1 MEGDFGRF
9 VGNVLRVKS
18 KRGRPPVLSAQ
29 AFYPM
34 REEREL
40 QALLRGE
47 LLRSWTAS
55 VAEQLERFSDEDA
68 SEPFGDGFM
77 EKVWKIADAIIV
89 NAQQSLVKF
98 SEMTIGVPYYPPAVS
113 ESVKKDWGDTFQK
126 LCISADTQGKADIAT
141 AIYTAKSEGKNKYQ
155 VEHEVEQFLPAK
167 TRHRAELIAR
177 TETGKLNNAATM
189 ATYESAGIRYYRWLA
204 TTDER
209 TRPTHAAMNDLICAV
224 GDPDHYYEETPEG
237 LEKKGRTAGMY
248 HGDPGTDFQCRCT
261 SVPWDPRIH
270 GKYDVKEVP
279 EPPEKTPSKLE
290 QARAETE
297 AAEQRVQEAERKLRL
312 MTAAVKRHAERTPER
327 VAEIRKLWDDRERK
341 RRIAAISAERHEKR
355 TNEQAS
361 EIQKKWDARQ
371 AEIKESIKNV
381 AEIRKEYS
389 GIKGMPFPSTVKKA
403 ENGAKYTKAAALAE
417 KFRQKVDAEAAKMDL
432 LDNPLE
438 SMKKHGLK
446 ETQAVQEA
454 VRKKLESFANLDIDT
469 RIKKLEFEIGWVE
482 NSKKY
487 STWEVAKKAYEKALV
502 AAKFQKAVDD
512 ATAKI
517 QALETTAKSAKDKT
531 LTGYVNKLKKAGTP
545 TTQAELDALAKEI
558 DKAEKR
564 AAKVKPKEPSPSDV
578 YPEISFKPS
587 TAKQRSIPF
596 IDSSKWRAKDAE
608 IIDSCA
614 KAAWQSATL
623 EQKQAAY
630 YYTQGSKVNN
640 EPLYGAKYSGPKS
653 VKEAVTKHNPNLTRL
668 IDNTSLPKDT
678 WLRSGQEWGTF
689 SGVFGID
696 LEAEIKMLDNGK
708 RSKDD
713 IAKELT
719 KKLKGKTGTQKAFM
733 STSFASNTG
742 FKETLDFQIFAQK
755 GTKCLYAEPFSH
767 FGVRDTSPTKWDG
780 KEDTISLGKAKE
792 FEGILQRGT
801 EFRINKITF
810 DLSKRTD
817 SGWSI
822 ELEIVK
828 QAPQPYRPG
837 NPVIY

>member
-55 VAEQLERFSDEDA
+55 VAEQLERFSDEEA

-113 ESVKKDWGDTFQK
+113 ESVKNDWVDTFQK

-237 LEKKGRTAGMY
+237 LVKKGRTAGMY

-279 EPPEKTPSKLE
+279 EPPEKAPSKLE

-341 RRIAAISAERHEKR
+341 RRIAAI
-355 TNEQAS
+355 
-361 EIQKKWDARQ
+361 
-371 AEIKESIKNV
+371 
-381 AEIRKEYS
+381 
-389 GIKGMPFPSTVKKA
+389 
-403 ENGAKYTKAAALAE
+403 L
-417 KFRQKVDAEAAKMDL
+417 
-432 LDNPLE
+432 
-438 SMKKHGLK
+438 
-446 ETQAVQEA
+446 
-454 VRKKLESFANLDIDT
+454 
-469 RIKKLEFEIGWVE
+469 
-482 NSKKY
+482 
-487 STWEVAKKAYEKALV
+487 
-502 AAKFQKAVDD
+502 
-512 ATAKI
+512 
-517 QALETTAKSAKDKT
+517 
-531 LTGYVNKLKKAGTP
+531 
-545 TTQAELDALAKEI
+545 
-558 DKAEKR
+558 R
-564 AAKVKPKEPSPSDV
+564 AAKERHAKRTQTETDDAKVKYWAKHHTSKNMTDAQKIAQAKSWLEIEKNLGIKKGKPMSVAEADEQKANPNYNVDKSYRINCQTCAPAYMLRLWGFDV
-578 YPEISFKPS
+578 
-587 TAKQRSIPF
+587 TAKGNTAGSLSEWISNGHSFDIWKNPDGSIAVPSLYSDFLKDNGYKKMTAKRYDEFFKEKCKDVGVYVVTIAWKGRGAHATILQRL
-596 IDSSKWRAKDAE
+596 DSGK
-608 IIDSCA
+608 
-614 KAAWQSATL
+614 L
-623 EQKQAAY
+623 VY
-630 YYTQGSKVNN
+630 V
-640 EPLYGAKYSGPKS
+640 EPQKYSGSIFRNYSAELSNNATS
-653 VKEAVTKHNPNLTRL
+653 VDWKIAGRGVLK
-668 IDNTSLPKDT
+668 IDDKIFDT
-678 WLRSGQEWGTF
+678 QYLS
-689 SGVFGID
+689 
-696 LEAEIKMLDNGK
+696 
-708 RSKDD
+708 
-713 IAKELT
+713 
-719 KKLKGKTGTQKAFM
+719 
-733 STSFASNTG
+733 
-742 FKETLDFQIFAQK
+742 IFDK
-755 GTKCLYAEPFSH
+755 
-767 FGVRDTSPTKWDG
+767 
-780 KEDTISLGKAKE
+780 
-792 FEGILQRGT
+792 
-801 EFRINKITF
+801 
-810 DLSKRTD
+810 
-817 SGWSI
+817 
-822 ELEIVK
+822 
-828 QAPQPYRPG
+828 
-837 NPVIY
+837 

>member
-18 KRGRPPVLSAQ
+18 KMGRPPVISAQ

-113 ESVKKDWGDTFQK
+113 ESVKNDWVDTFQK

-209 TRPTHAAMNDLICAV
+209 TRPNHAAMNDLICAV

-261 SVPWDPRIH
+261 SVPWDPRID

-279 EPPEKTPSKLE
+279 EPPEKAPSKLE

-341 RRIAAISAERHEKR
+341 RRIAAI
-355 TNEQAS
+355 
-361 EIQKKWDARQ
+361 
-371 AEIKESIKNV
+371 
-381 AEIRKEYS
+381 
-389 GIKGMPFPSTVKKA
+389 
-403 ENGAKYTKAAALAE
+403 L
-417 KFRQKVDAEAAKMDL
+417 
-432 LDNPLE
+432 
-438 SMKKHGLK
+438 
-446 ETQAVQEA
+446 
-454 VRKKLESFANLDIDT
+454 
-469 RIKKLEFEIGWVE
+469 
-482 NSKKY
+482 
-487 STWEVAKKAYEKALV
+487 
-502 AAKFQKAVDD
+502 
-512 ATAKI
+512 
-517 QALETTAKSAKDKT
+517 
-531 LTGYVNKLKKAGTP
+531 
-545 TTQAELDALAKEI
+545 
-558 DKAEKR
+558 R
-564 AAKVKPKEPSPSDV
+564 AAKERHAKRTQTETDDAKVKYWAKHHTSKNMTDAQKIAQAKSWLEIEKNLGIKKGKPMSVAEADEQKANPNYNVDKSYRINCQTCAPAYMLRLWGFDV
-578 YPEISFKPS
+578 
-587 TAKQRSIPF
+587 TAKGNTAGSLSEWISNGHSFDIWKNPDGSIAVPSLYSDFLKDNGYKKMTAKRYDEFFKEKCKDVGVYVVTIAWKGRGAHATILQRL
-596 IDSSKWRAKDAE
+596 DSGK
-608 IIDSCA
+608 
-614 KAAWQSATL
+614 L
-623 EQKQAAY
+623 VY
-630 YYTQGSKVNN
+630 V
-640 EPLYGAKYSGPKS
+640 EPQKYSGSIFRNYSAELSNNATS
-653 VKEAVTKHNPNLTRL
+653 VDWKIAGRGVLK
-668 IDNTSLPKDT
+668 IDDKIFDT
-678 WLRSGQEWGTF
+678 QYLS
-689 SGVFGID
+689 
-696 LEAEIKMLDNGK
+696 
-708 RSKDD
+708 
-713 IAKELT
+713 
-719 KKLKGKTGTQKAFM
+719 
-733 STSFASNTG
+733 
-742 FKETLDFQIFAQK
+742 IFDK
-755 GTKCLYAEPFSH
+755 
-767 FGVRDTSPTKWDG
+767 
-780 KEDTISLGKAKE
+780 
-792 FEGILQRGT
+792 
-801 EFRINKITF
+801 
-810 DLSKRTD
+810 
-817 SGWSI
+817 
-822 ELEIVK
+822 
-828 QAPQPYRPG
+828 
-837 NPVIY
+837 

>member
-224 GDPDHYYEETPEG
+224 GDPDHYYEETPDG

-327 VAEIRKLWDDRERK
+327 AAEIRKLWDDRERK
-341 RRIAAISAERHEKR
+341 RRIAAI
-355 TNEQAS
+355 
-361 EIQKKWDARQ
+361 
-371 AEIKESIKNV
+371 
-381 AEIRKEYS
+381 
-389 GIKGMPFPSTVKKA
+389 
-403 ENGAKYTKAAALAE
+403 L
-417 KFRQKVDAEAAKMDL
+417 
-432 LDNPLE
+432 
-438 SMKKHGLK
+438 
-446 ETQAVQEA
+446 
-454 VRKKLESFANLDIDT
+454 
-469 RIKKLEFEIGWVE
+469 
-482 NSKKY
+482 
-487 STWEVAKKAYEKALV
+487 
-502 AAKFQKAVDD
+502 
-512 ATAKI
+512 
-517 QALETTAKSAKDKT
+517 
-531 LTGYVNKLKKAGTP
+531 
-545 TTQAELDALAKEI
+545 
-558 DKAEKR
+558 R
-564 AAKVKPKEPSPSDV
+564 AAKERHAKRTQTETDDAKVKYWAKHHTSKNMTDAQKIAQAKSWLEIEKNLGIKKGKPMSVAEADEQKANPNYNVDKSYRINCQTCAPAYMLRLWGFDV
-578 YPEISFKPS
+578 
-587 TAKQRSIPF
+587 TAKGNTAGSLSEWISNGHSFDIWKNPDGSIAVPSLYSDFLKDNGYKKMTAKRYDEFFKEKCKDVGVYVVTIAWKGRGAHATILQRL
-596 IDSSKWRAKDAE
+596 DSGK
-608 IIDSCA
+608 
-614 KAAWQSATL
+614 L
-623 EQKQAAY
+623 VY
-630 YYTQGSKVNN
+630 V
-640 EPLYGAKYSGPKS
+640 EPQKYSGS
-653 VKEAVTKHNPNLTRL
+653 
-668 IDNTSLPKDT
+668 
-678 WLRSGQEWGTF
+678 
-689 SGVFGID
+689 
-696 LEAEIKMLDNGK
+696 
-708 RSKDD
+708 
-713 IAKELT
+713 
-719 KKLKGKTGTQKAFM
+719 
-733 STSFASNTG
+733 
-742 FKETLDFQIFAQK
+742 IFRNY
-755 GTKCLYAEPFSH
+755 YAELSNNATSVDWKIAGR
-767 FGVRDTSPTKWDG
+767 GVLKIDDKIFDTQYLS
-780 KEDTISLGKAKE
+780 I
-792 FEGILQRGT
+792 
-801 EFRINKITF
+801 F
-810 DLSKRTD
+810 DK
-817 SGWSI
+817 
-822 ELEIVK
+822 
-828 QAPQPYRPG
+828 
-837 NPVIY
+837 

>member
-113 ESVKKDWGDTFQK
+113 ESVKKDWVDTFQK

-261 SVPWDPRIH
+261 SVPWDPRID

-279 EPPEKTPSKLE
+279 EPPEKAPSKLE

-327 VAEIRKLWDDRERK
+327 AAEIRKLWDDRERK
-341 RRIAAISAERHEKR
+341 RRIAAI
-355 TNEQAS
+355 
-361 EIQKKWDARQ
+361 
-371 AEIKESIKNV
+371 
-381 AEIRKEYS
+381 
-389 GIKGMPFPSTVKKA
+389 
-403 ENGAKYTKAAALAE
+403 L
-417 KFRQKVDAEAAKMDL
+417 
-432 LDNPLE
+432 
-438 SMKKHGLK
+438 
-446 ETQAVQEA
+446 
-454 VRKKLESFANLDIDT
+454 
-469 RIKKLEFEIGWVE
+469 
-482 NSKKY
+482 
-487 STWEVAKKAYEKALV
+487 
-502 AAKFQKAVDD
+502 
-512 ATAKI
+512 
-517 QALETTAKSAKDKT
+517 
-531 LTGYVNKLKKAGTP
+531 
-545 TTQAELDALAKEI
+545 
-558 DKAEKR
+558 R
-564 AAKVKPKEPSPSDV
+564 AAKERHAKRTQTETDDAKVKYWAKHHTSKNMTDAQKIAQAKSWLEIEKNLGIKKGKPMSVAEADEQKANPNYNVDKSYRINCQTCAPAYMLRLWVFDV
-578 YPEISFKPS
+578 
-587 TAKQRSIPF
+587 TAKGNTAGSLSEWISNGHSFDIWKNPDGSIAVPSLYSDFLKDNGYKKMTAKRYDEFFKEKCKDVGVYVVTIAWKGRGAHATILQRL
-596 IDSSKWRAKDAE
+596 DSGK
-608 IIDSCA
+608 
-614 KAAWQSATL
+614 L
-623 EQKQAAY
+623 VY
-630 YYTQGSKVNN
+630 V
-640 EPLYGAKYSGPKS
+640 EPQKYSGSIFRNYSAELSNNATS
-653 VKEAVTKHNPNLTRL
+653 VDWKIAGRGVLK
-668 IDNTSLPKDT
+668 IDDKIFDT
-678 WLRSGQEWGTF
+678 QYLS
-689 SGVFGID
+689 
-696 LEAEIKMLDNGK
+696 
-708 RSKDD
+708 
-713 IAKELT
+713 
-719 KKLKGKTGTQKAFM
+719 
-733 STSFASNTG
+733 
-742 FKETLDFQIFAQK
+742 IFDK
-755 GTKCLYAEPFSH
+755 
-767 FGVRDTSPTKWDG
+767 
-780 KEDTISLGKAKE
+780 
-792 FEGILQRGT
+792 
-801 EFRINKITF
+801 
-810 DLSKRTD
+810 
-817 SGWSI
+817 
-822 ELEIVK
+822 
-828 QAPQPYRPG
+828 
-837 NPVIY
+837 

>member
-1 MEGDFGRF
+1 
-9 VGNVLRVKS
+9 
-18 KRGRPPVLSAQ
+18 
-29 AFYPM
+29 M

-113 ESVKKDWGDTFQK
+113 ESVKKDWVDTFQK

-237 LEKKGRTAGMY
+237 LVKKGRTAGMY

-279 EPPEKTPSKLE
+279 EPPEKAPSKLE

-327 VAEIRKLWDDRERK
+327 AAEIRKLWDDRERK

-355 TNEQAS
+355 TNEQAA

-389 GIKGMPFPSTVKKA
+389 GIKGIPFPATVRKA

-417 KFRQKVDAEAAKMDL
+417 KFRQNVDAEAAKMDL

-454 VRKKLESFANLDIDT
+454 VRKKLESFGGLDIDKK
-469 RIKKLEFEIGWVE
+469 INKLEFEIGWVE

-564 AAKVKPKEPSPSDV
+564 AAKVAVKSNSGISD
-578 YPEISFKPS
+578 
-587 TAKQRSIPF
+587 
-596 IDSSKWRAKDAE
+596 KDAME
-608 IIDSCA
+608 LIRKFRKVHDNIADEHFRPITEELWNNTLTDKEKKILTKYTQTYSYLNEPLRHIPY
-614 KAAWQSATL
+614 KGERTKL
-623 EQKQAAY
+623 EQK
-630 YYTQGSKVNN
+630 N
-640 EPLYGAKYSGPKS
+640 
-653 VKEAVTKHNPNLTRL
+653 
-668 IDNTSLPKDT
+668 
-678 WLRSGQEWGTF
+678 
-689 SGVFGID
+689 D
-696 LEAEIKMLDNGK
+696 LETLTKAIDKCTIDRDTVVRRGTHDYGIKMLGIN
-708 RSKDD
+708 S
-713 IAKELT
+713 LS
-719 KKLKGKTGTQKAFM
+719 KLKKGDEFIDGGFL
-733 STSFASNTG
+733 STAVRTDKG
-742 FKETLDFQIFAQK
+742 FDMEFNLEIVVPK
-755 GTKCLYAEPFSH
+755 GSKGIYAEPFSH
-767 FGVRDTSPTKWDG
+767 YTDSNIFDWETGRLWNG
-780 KEDTISLGKAKE
+780 KSKE
-792 FEGILQRGT
+792 VMKSERELILQRG
-801 EFRINKITF
+801 
-810 DLSKRTD
+810 SKLRV
-817 SGWSI
+817 
-822 ELEIVK
+822 LEIK
-828 QAPQPYRPG
+828 GKTIRLLLTGQKFDQP
-837 NPVIY
+837 

>member
-77 EKVWKIADAIIV
+77 DKVWKIADAIIV

-237 LEKKGRTAGMY
+237 LVKKGRTAGMY

-290 QARAETE
+290 QAMAETE

-327 VAEIRKLWDDRERK
+327 AAEIRKLWDDRERK
-341 RRIAAISAERHEKR
+341 RRIAAI
-355 TNEQAS
+355 
-361 EIQKKWDARQ
+361 
-371 AEIKESIKNV
+371 
-381 AEIRKEYS
+381 
-389 GIKGMPFPSTVKKA
+389 
-403 ENGAKYTKAAALAE
+403 L
-417 KFRQKVDAEAAKMDL
+417 
-432 LDNPLE
+432 
-438 SMKKHGLK
+438 
-446 ETQAVQEA
+446 
-454 VRKKLESFANLDIDT
+454 
-469 RIKKLEFEIGWVE
+469 
-482 NSKKY
+482 
-487 STWEVAKKAYEKALV
+487 
-502 AAKFQKAVDD
+502 
-512 ATAKI
+512 
-517 QALETTAKSAKDKT
+517 
-531 LTGYVNKLKKAGTP
+531 
-545 TTQAELDALAKEI
+545 
-558 DKAEKR
+558 R
-564 AAKVKPKEPSPSDV
+564 AAKERHAKRTQTETDDAKVKYWAKHHTSKNMTDAQKIAQAKSWLEIEKKLGIKKGKPMSVAEADEQKANPNYNVNKSYRINCQTCAPAYILRLWGFDV
-578 YPEISFKPS
+578 
-587 TAKQRSIPF
+587 TAKGNTAGSLSEWISNGHSFDIWKNPDGSIAVPSLYSDFLKDNGYKKMTAKRYDEFFKEKCKDVGVYVVTIAWKGRGAHATILQRL
-596 IDSSKWRAKDAE
+596 DSGK
-608 IIDSCA
+608 
-614 KAAWQSATL
+614 L
-623 EQKQAAY
+623 VY
-630 YYTQGSKVNN
+630 V
-640 EPLYGAKYSGPKS
+640 EPQKYSGS
-653 VKEAVTKHNPNLTRL
+653 
-668 IDNTSLPKDT
+668 
-678 WLRSGQEWGTF
+678 
-689 SGVFGID
+689 
-696 LEAEIKMLDNGK
+696 
-708 RSKDD
+708 
-713 IAKELT
+713 
-719 KKLKGKTGTQKAFM
+719 
-733 STSFASNTG
+733 
-742 FKETLDFQIFAQK
+742 IFRNY
-755 GTKCLYAEPFSH
+755 YAELSNNATSVDWKIAGR
-767 FGVRDTSPTKWDG
+767 GVLKIDDKIFDTQYLS
-780 KEDTISLGKAKE
+780 I
-792 FEGILQRGT
+792 
-801 EFRINKITF
+801 F
-810 DLSKRTD
+810 DK
-817 SGWSI
+817 
-822 ELEIVK
+822 
-828 QAPQPYRPG
+828 
-837 NPVIY
+837 

>member
-327 VAEIRKLWDDRERK
+327 AAEIRKLWDDRERK
-341 RRIAAISAERHEKR
+341 RRIAAI
-355 TNEQAS
+355 
-361 EIQKKWDARQ
+361 
-371 AEIKESIKNV
+371 
-381 AEIRKEYS
+381 
-389 GIKGMPFPSTVKKA
+389 
-403 ENGAKYTKAAALAE
+403 L
-417 KFRQKVDAEAAKMDL
+417 
-432 LDNPLE
+432 
-438 SMKKHGLK
+438 
-446 ETQAVQEA
+446 
-454 VRKKLESFANLDIDT
+454 
-469 RIKKLEFEIGWVE
+469 
-482 NSKKY
+482 
-487 STWEVAKKAYEKALV
+487 
-502 AAKFQKAVDD
+502 
-512 ATAKI
+512 
-517 QALETTAKSAKDKT
+517 
-531 LTGYVNKLKKAGTP
+531 
-545 TTQAELDALAKEI
+545 
-558 DKAEKR
+558 R
-564 AAKVKPKEPSPSDV
+564 AAKERHAKRTQTETDDAKVKYWAKHHTSKNMTDAQKIAQAKSWLEIEKNLGIKKGKPMSVAEADEQKANPNYNVNKSYRINCQTCAPAYMLRLWGFDV
-578 YPEISFKPS
+578 
-587 TAKQRSIPF
+587 TAKGNTAGSLSEWISNGHSFDIWKNPDGSIAVPSLYSDFLKDNGYKKMTAKRYDEFFKEKCKDVGVYVVTIAWKGRGAHATILQRL
-596 IDSSKWRAKDAE
+596 DSGK
-608 IIDSCA
+608 
-614 KAAWQSATL
+614 L
-623 EQKQAAY
+623 VY
-630 YYTQGSKVNN
+630 V
-640 EPLYGAKYSGPKS
+640 EPQKYSGS
-653 VKEAVTKHNPNLTRL
+653 
-668 IDNTSLPKDT
+668 
-678 WLRSGQEWGTF
+678 
-689 SGVFGID
+689 
-696 LEAEIKMLDNGK
+696 
-708 RSKDD
+708 
-713 IAKELT
+713 
-719 KKLKGKTGTQKAFM
+719 
-733 STSFASNTG
+733 
-742 FKETLDFQIFAQK
+742 IFRNY
-755 GTKCLYAEPFSH
+755 YAELSNNATSVDWKIAGR
-767 FGVRDTSPTKWDG
+767 GVLKIDDKIFDTQYLS
-780 KEDTISLGKAKE
+780 I
-792 FEGILQRGT
+792 
-801 EFRINKITF
+801 F
-810 DLSKRTD
+810 DK
-817 SGWSI
+817 
-822 ELEIVK
+822 
-828 QAPQPYRPG
+828 
-837 NPVIY
+837 

>member
-237 LEKKGRTAGMY
+237 LVKKGRTAGMY

-290 QARAETE
+290 QAMAETE

-327 VAEIRKLWDDRERK
+327 AAEIRKLWDDRERK
-341 RRIAAISAERHEKR
+341 RRIAAI
-355 TNEQAS
+355 
-361 EIQKKWDARQ
+361 
-371 AEIKESIKNV
+371 
-381 AEIRKEYS
+381 
-389 GIKGMPFPSTVKKA
+389 
-403 ENGAKYTKAAALAE
+403 L
-417 KFRQKVDAEAAKMDL
+417 
-432 LDNPLE
+432 
-438 SMKKHGLK
+438 
-446 ETQAVQEA
+446 
-454 VRKKLESFANLDIDT
+454 
-469 RIKKLEFEIGWVE
+469 
-482 NSKKY
+482 
-487 STWEVAKKAYEKALV
+487 
-502 AAKFQKAVDD
+502 
-512 ATAKI
+512 
-517 QALETTAKSAKDKT
+517 
-531 LTGYVNKLKKAGTP
+531 
-545 TTQAELDALAKEI
+545 
-558 DKAEKR
+558 R
-564 AAKVKPKEPSPSDV
+564 AAKERHAKRTQTETDDAKVKYWAKHHTSKNMTDAQKIAQAKSWLEIEKKLGIKKGKPMSVAEADEQKANPNYNVNKSYRINCQTCAPAYILRLWGFDV
-578 YPEISFKPS
+578 
-587 TAKQRSIPF
+587 TAKGNTAGSLSEWISNGHSFDIWKNPDGSIAVPSLYSDFLKDNGYKKMTAKRYDEFFKEKCKDVGVYVVTIAWKGRGAHATILQRL
-596 IDSSKWRAKDAE
+596 DSGK
-608 IIDSCA
+608 
-614 KAAWQSATL
+614 L
-623 EQKQAAY
+623 VY
-630 YYTQGSKVNN
+630 V
-640 EPLYGAKYSGPKS
+640 EPQKYSGS
-653 VKEAVTKHNPNLTRL
+653 
-668 IDNTSLPKDT
+668 
-678 WLRSGQEWGTF
+678 
-689 SGVFGID
+689 
-696 LEAEIKMLDNGK
+696 
-708 RSKDD
+708 
-713 IAKELT
+713 
-719 KKLKGKTGTQKAFM
+719 
-733 STSFASNTG
+733 
-742 FKETLDFQIFAQK
+742 IFRNY
-755 GTKCLYAEPFSH
+755 YAELSNNATSVDWKIAGR
-767 FGVRDTSPTKWDG
+767 GVLKIDDKIFDTQYLS
-780 KEDTISLGKAKE
+780 I
-792 FEGILQRGT
+792 
-801 EFRINKITF
+801 F
-810 DLSKRTD
+810 DK
-817 SGWSI
+817 
-822 ELEIVK
+822 
-828 QAPQPYRPG
+828 
-837 NPVIY
+837 

>member
-40 QALLRGE
+40 QALLSGE

-113 ESVKKDWGDTFQK
+113 ESVKKDWVDTFQK

-290 QARAETE
+290 QARAET
-297 AAEQRVQEAERKLRL
+297 AKAEERAEEAERKLRL

-327 VAEIRKLWDDRERK
+327 AAEIRKLWDDRERK
-341 RRIAAISAERHEKR
+341 RRIAAILKAANERHAKR
-355 TNEQAS
+355 TQ
-361 EIQKKWDARQ
+361 
-371 AEIKESIKNV
+371 
-381 AEIRKEYS
+381 
-389 GIKGMPFPSTVKKA
+389 T
-403 ENGAKYTKAAALAE
+403 
-417 KFRQKVDAEAAKMDL
+417 
-432 LDNPLE
+432 
-438 SMKKHGLK
+438 
-446 ETQAVQEA
+446 ETDE
-454 VRKKLESFANLDIDT
+454 
-469 RIKKLEFEIGWVE
+469 
-482 NSKKY
+482 
-487 STWEVAKKAYEKALV
+487 
-502 AAKFQKAVDD
+502 
-512 ATAKI
+512 
-517 QALETTAKSAKDKT
+517 
-531 LTGYVNKLKKAGTP
+531 
-545 TTQAELDALAKEI
+545 
-558 DKAEKR
+558 
-564 AAKVKPKEPSPSDV
+564 AKVKYWAKHHTSKNMTDAQKIAQAKSWLEIEKKLGIKKGRPMSVAEADEQKANPNYNVNKSYRINCQTCAPAYMLRLCGFDV
-578 YPEISFKPS
+578 
-587 TAKQRSIPF
+587 TAKGNTAGSLSEWISNGHSFDIWKNPDGSIAVPSLYSDFLKDNGYKKMTAKRYDEFFKEKCKDVGVYVVTIAWKGRGAHATILQRL
-596 IDSSKWRAKDAE
+596 DSGK
-608 IIDSCA
+608 
-614 KAAWQSATL
+614 L
-623 EQKQAAY
+623 VY
-630 YYTQGSKVNN
+630 V
-640 EPLYGAKYSGPKS
+640 EPQKYSGSIFRNYSAELSNNATS
-653 VKEAVTKHNPNLTRL
+653 VDWKIAGRGVLK
-668 IDNTSLPKDT
+668 IDDKIFDT
-678 WLRSGQEWGTF
+678 QYLS
-689 SGVFGID
+689 
-696 LEAEIKMLDNGK
+696 
-708 RSKDD
+708 
-713 IAKELT
+713 
-719 KKLKGKTGTQKAFM
+719 
-733 STSFASNTG
+733 
-742 FKETLDFQIFAQK
+742 IFDK
-755 GTKCLYAEPFSH
+755 
-767 FGVRDTSPTKWDG
+767 
-780 KEDTISLGKAKE
+780 
-792 FEGILQRGT
+792 
-801 EFRINKITF
+801 
-810 DLSKRTD
+810 
-817 SGWSI
+817 
-822 ELEIVK
+822 
-828 QAPQPYRPG
+828 
-837 NPVIY
+837 

>member
-55 VAEQLERFSDEDA
+55 VAEQLERFSDEEA

-113 ESVKKDWGDTFQK
+113 ESVKKDWVDTFQK
-126 LCISADTQGKADIAT
+126 LCISADTQGKAEIAT

-237 LEKKGRTAGMY
+237 LVKKGRTAGMY

-279 EPPEKTPSKLE
+279 EPPEKAPSKLE

-327 VAEIRKLWDDRERK
+327 AAEIRKLWDDRERK
-341 RRIAAISAERHEKR
+341 RRIAAI
-355 TNEQAS
+355 
-361 EIQKKWDARQ
+361 
-371 AEIKESIKNV
+371 
-381 AEIRKEYS
+381 
-389 GIKGMPFPSTVKKA
+389 
-403 ENGAKYTKAAALAE
+403 L
-417 KFRQKVDAEAAKMDL
+417 
-432 LDNPLE
+432 
-438 SMKKHGLK
+438 
-446 ETQAVQEA
+446 
-454 VRKKLESFANLDIDT
+454 
-469 RIKKLEFEIGWVE
+469 
-482 NSKKY
+482 
-487 STWEVAKKAYEKALV
+487 
-502 AAKFQKAVDD
+502 
-512 ATAKI
+512 
-517 QALETTAKSAKDKT
+517 
-531 LTGYVNKLKKAGTP
+531 
-545 TTQAELDALAKEI
+545 
-558 DKAEKR
+558 R
-564 AAKVKPKEPSPSDV
+564 AAKERHAKRTQTETDDAKVKYWAKHHTSKNMTDAQKIAQAKSWLEIEKNLGIKKGRPMSVAEADEQKANPNYNVDKSYRINCQTCAPAYMLRLWGFDV
-578 YPEISFKPS
+578 
-587 TAKQRSIPF
+587 TAKGNTAGSLSEWISNGHSFDIWKNPDGSIAVPSLYSDFLKDNEYKKMTAKRYDEFFKEKCKDVGVYVVTIAWKGRGAHATILQRL
-596 IDSSKWRAKDAE
+596 DSGK
-608 IIDSCA
+608 
-614 KAAWQSATL
+614 L
-623 EQKQAAY
+623 VY
-630 YYTQGSKVNN
+630 V
-640 EPLYGAKYSGPKS
+640 EPQKYSGSIFRNYSAELSNNATS
-653 VKEAVTKHNPNLTRL
+653 VDWKIAGRGVLK
-668 IDNTSLPKDT
+668 IDDKIFDT
-678 WLRSGQEWGTF
+678 QYLS
-689 SGVFGID
+689 
-696 LEAEIKMLDNGK
+696 
-708 RSKDD
+708 
-713 IAKELT
+713 
-719 KKLKGKTGTQKAFM
+719 
-733 STSFASNTG
+733 
-742 FKETLDFQIFAQK
+742 IFDK
-755 GTKCLYAEPFSH
+755 
-767 FGVRDTSPTKWDG
+767 
-780 KEDTISLGKAKE
+780 
-792 FEGILQRGT
+792 
-801 EFRINKITF
+801 
-810 DLSKRTD
+810 
-817 SGWSI
+817 
-822 ELEIVK
+822 
-828 QAPQPYRPG
+828 
-837 NPVIY
+837 

>member
-113 ESVKKDWGDTFQK
+113 ESVKKDWVDTFQK
-126 LCISADTQGKADIAT
+126 LCISADTQGTADIAT

-237 LEKKGRTAGMY
+237 LVKKGRTAGMY

-261 SVPWDPRIH
+261 SVPWDPRID

-279 EPPEKTPSKLE
+279 EPPEKAPSKLE

-341 RRIAAISAERHEKR
+341 RRIAAI
-355 TNEQAS
+355 
-361 EIQKKWDARQ
+361 
-371 AEIKESIKNV
+371 
-381 AEIRKEYS
+381 
-389 GIKGMPFPSTVKKA
+389 
-403 ENGAKYTKAAALAE
+403 L
-417 KFRQKVDAEAAKMDL
+417 
-432 LDNPLE
+432 
-438 SMKKHGLK
+438 
-446 ETQAVQEA
+446 
-454 VRKKLESFANLDIDT
+454 
-469 RIKKLEFEIGWVE
+469 
-482 NSKKY
+482 
-487 STWEVAKKAYEKALV
+487 
-502 AAKFQKAVDD
+502 
-512 ATAKI
+512 
-517 QALETTAKSAKDKT
+517 
-531 LTGYVNKLKKAGTP
+531 
-545 TTQAELDALAKEI
+545 
-558 DKAEKR
+558 R
-564 AAKVKPKEPSPSDV
+564 AAKERHAKRTQTETDDAKVKYWAKHHTSKNMTDAQKIAQAKSWLEIEKNLGIKKGKPMSVAEADEQKANPNYNVDKSYRINCQTCAPAYMLRLWGFDV
-578 YPEISFKPS
+578 
-587 TAKQRSIPF
+587 TAKGNTAGSLSEWISNGHSFDIWKNPDGSIAVPSLYSDFLKDNGYKKMTAKRYDEFFKEKCKDVGVYVVTIAWKGRGAHATILQRL
-596 IDSSKWRAKDAE
+596 DSGK
-608 IIDSCA
+608 
-614 KAAWQSATL
+614 L
-623 EQKQAAY
+623 VY
-630 YYTQGSKVNN
+630 V
-640 EPLYGAKYSGPKS
+640 EPQKYSGSIFRNYSAELSNNATS
-653 VKEAVTKHNPNLTRL
+653 VDWKIAGRGVLK
-668 IDNTSLPKDT
+668 IDDKIFDT
-678 WLRSGQEWGTF
+678 QYLS
-689 SGVFGID
+689 
-696 LEAEIKMLDNGK
+696 
-708 RSKDD
+708 
-713 IAKELT
+713 
-719 KKLKGKTGTQKAFM
+719 
-733 STSFASNTG
+733 
-742 FKETLDFQIFAQK
+742 IFDK
-755 GTKCLYAEPFSH
+755 
-767 FGVRDTSPTKWDG
+767 
-780 KEDTISLGKAKE
+780 
-792 FEGILQRGT
+792 
-801 EFRINKITF
+801 
-810 DLSKRTD
+810 
-817 SGWSI
+817 
-822 ELEIVK
+822 
-828 QAPQPYRPG
+828 
-837 NPVIY
+837 

>member
-237 LEKKGRTAGMY
+237 LVKKGRTAGMY

-327 VAEIRKLWDDRERK
+327 AAEIRKLWDDRERK
-341 RRIAAISAERHEKR
+341 RRIAAI
-355 TNEQAS
+355 
-361 EIQKKWDARQ
+361 
-371 AEIKESIKNV
+371 
-381 AEIRKEYS
+381 
-389 GIKGMPFPSTVKKA
+389 
-403 ENGAKYTKAAALAE
+403 L
-417 KFRQKVDAEAAKMDL
+417 
-432 LDNPLE
+432 
-438 SMKKHGLK
+438 
-446 ETQAVQEA
+446 
-454 VRKKLESFANLDIDT
+454 
-469 RIKKLEFEIGWVE
+469 
-482 NSKKY
+482 
-487 STWEVAKKAYEKALV
+487 
-502 AAKFQKAVDD
+502 
-512 ATAKI
+512 
-517 QALETTAKSAKDKT
+517 
-531 LTGYVNKLKKAGTP
+531 
-545 TTQAELDALAKEI
+545 
-558 DKAEKR
+558 R
-564 AAKVKPKEPSPSDV
+564 AAKERHAKRTQTETDDAKVKYWAKHHTSKNMTDAQKIAQAKSWLEIEKKLGIKKGKPMSVAEADEQKANPNYNVDKSYRINCQTCAPAYMLRLWGFDV
-578 YPEISFKPS
+578 
-587 TAKQRSIPF
+587 TAKGNTAGSLSEWISNGHSFDIWKNPDGSIAVPSLYSDFLKDNGYKKMTAKRYDEFFKEKCKDVGVYVVTIAWKGRGAHATILQRL
-596 IDSSKWRAKDAE
+596 DSGK
-608 IIDSCA
+608 
-614 KAAWQSATL
+614 L
-623 EQKQAAY
+623 VY
-630 YYTQGSKVNN
+630 V
-640 EPLYGAKYSGPKS
+640 EPQKYSGSIFRNYSAELSNNATS
-653 VKEAVTKHNPNLTRL
+653 VDWKIAGRGVLK
-668 IDNTSLPKDT
+668 IDDKIFDT
-678 WLRSGQEWGTF
+678 QYLS
-689 SGVFGID
+689 
-696 LEAEIKMLDNGK
+696 
-708 RSKDD
+708 
-713 IAKELT
+713 
-719 KKLKGKTGTQKAFM
+719 
-733 STSFASNTG
+733 
-742 FKETLDFQIFAQK
+742 IFDK
-755 GTKCLYAEPFSH
+755 
-767 FGVRDTSPTKWDG
+767 
-780 KEDTISLGKAKE
+780 
-792 FEGILQRGT
+792 
-801 EFRINKITF
+801 
-810 DLSKRTD
+810 
-817 SGWSI
+817 
-822 ELEIVK
+822 
-828 QAPQPYRPG
+828 
-837 NPVIY
+837 

>member
-18 KRGRPPVLSAQ
+18 KMGRPPVISAQ

-113 ESVKKDWGDTFQK
+113 ESVKKDWVDTFQK

-261 SVPWDPRIH
+261 SVPWDPRID

-279 EPPEKTPSKLE
+279 EPPEKAPSKLE

-327 VAEIRKLWDDRERK
+327 AAEIRKLWDDRERK
-341 RRIAAISAERHEKR
+341 RRIAAI
-355 TNEQAS
+355 
-361 EIQKKWDARQ
+361 
-371 AEIKESIKNV
+371 
-381 AEIRKEYS
+381 
-389 GIKGMPFPSTVKKA
+389 
-403 ENGAKYTKAAALAE
+403 L
-417 KFRQKVDAEAAKMDL
+417 
-432 LDNPLE
+432 
-438 SMKKHGLK
+438 
-446 ETQAVQEA
+446 
-454 VRKKLESFANLDIDT
+454 
-469 RIKKLEFEIGWVE
+469 
-482 NSKKY
+482 
-487 STWEVAKKAYEKALV
+487 
-502 AAKFQKAVDD
+502 
-512 ATAKI
+512 
-517 QALETTAKSAKDKT
+517 
-531 LTGYVNKLKKAGTP
+531 
-545 TTQAELDALAKEI
+545 
-558 DKAEKR
+558 R
-564 AAKVKPKEPSPSDV
+564 AAKERHAKRTQTETDDAKVKYWAKHHTSKNMTDAQKIAQAKSWLEIEKNLGIKKGKPMSVAEADEQKANPNYNVDKSYRINCQTCAPAYMLRLWGFDV
-578 YPEISFKPS
+578 
-587 TAKQRSIPF
+587 TAKGNTAGSLSEWISNGHSFDIWKNPDGSIAVPSLYSDFLKDNGYKKMTAKRYDEFFKEKCKDVGVYVVTIAWKGRGAHATILQRL
-596 IDSSKWRAKDAE
+596 DSGK
-608 IIDSCA
+608 
-614 KAAWQSATL
+614 L
-623 EQKQAAY
+623 VY
-630 YYTQGSKVNN
+630 V
-640 EPLYGAKYSGPKS
+640 EPQKYSGSIFRNYSAELSNNATS
-653 VKEAVTKHNPNLTRL
+653 VDWKIAGRGVLK
-668 IDNTSLPKDT
+668 IDDKIFDT
-678 WLRSGQEWGTF
+678 QY
-689 SGVFGID
+689 
-696 LEAEIKMLDNGK
+696 
-708 RSKDD
+708 
-713 IAKELT
+713 
-719 KKLKGKTGTQKAFM
+719 M
-733 STSFASNTG
+733 S
-742 FKETLDFQIFAQK
+742 IFDK
-755 GTKCLYAEPFSH
+755 
-767 FGVRDTSPTKWDG
+767 
-780 KEDTISLGKAKE
+780 
-792 FEGILQRGT
+792 
-801 EFRINKITF
+801 
-810 DLSKRTD
+810 
-817 SGWSI
+817 
-822 ELEIVK
+822 
-828 QAPQPYRPG
+828 
-837 NPVIY
+837 

>member
-327 VAEIRKLWDDRERK
+327 AAEIRKLWDDRERK
-341 RRIAAISAERHEKR
+341 RRIAAI
-355 TNEQAS
+355 
-361 EIQKKWDARQ
+361 
-371 AEIKESIKNV
+371 
-381 AEIRKEYS
+381 
-389 GIKGMPFPSTVKKA
+389 
-403 ENGAKYTKAAALAE
+403 L
-417 KFRQKVDAEAAKMDL
+417 
-432 LDNPLE
+432 
-438 SMKKHGLK
+438 
-446 ETQAVQEA
+446 
-454 VRKKLESFANLDIDT
+454 
-469 RIKKLEFEIGWVE
+469 
-482 NSKKY
+482 
-487 STWEVAKKAYEKALV
+487 
-502 AAKFQKAVDD
+502 
-512 ATAKI
+512 
-517 QALETTAKSAKDKT
+517 
-531 LTGYVNKLKKAGTP
+531 
-545 TTQAELDALAKEI
+545 
-558 DKAEKR
+558 R
-564 AAKVKPKEPSPSDV
+564 AAKERHAKRTQTETDDAKVKYWAKHHTSKNMTDAQKIAQAKSWLEIEKNLGIKKGKPMSVAEADEQKANPNYNVNKSYRINCQTCAPAYMLRLWGFDV
-578 YPEISFKPS
+578 
-587 TAKQRSIPF
+587 TAKGNTAGSLSEWISNGHSFDIWKNPDGSIAVPSLYSDFLKDNGYKKMTAKRYDEFFKEKCKDVGVYVVTIAWKGRGAHATILQRL
-596 IDSSKWRAKDAE
+596 DSGK
-608 IIDSCA
+608 
-614 KAAWQSATL
+614 L
-623 EQKQAAY
+623 VY
-630 YYTQGSKVNN
+630 V
-640 EPLYGAKYSGPKS
+640 EPQKYSGSIFRNYSAELSNNATS
-653 VKEAVTKHNPNLTRL
+653 VDWKIAGRGVLK
-668 IDNTSLPKDT
+668 IDDKIFDT
-678 WLRSGQEWGTF
+678 QYLS
-689 SGVFGID
+689 
-696 LEAEIKMLDNGK
+696 
-708 RSKDD
+708 
-713 IAKELT
+713 
-719 KKLKGKTGTQKAFM
+719 
-733 STSFASNTG
+733 
-742 FKETLDFQIFAQK
+742 IFDK
-755 GTKCLYAEPFSH
+755 
-767 FGVRDTSPTKWDG
+767 
-780 KEDTISLGKAKE
+780 
-792 FEGILQRGT
+792 
-801 EFRINKITF
+801 
-810 DLSKRTD
+810 
-817 SGWSI
+817 
-822 ELEIVK
+822 
-828 QAPQPYRPG
+828 
-837 NPVIY
+837 

>member
-327 VAEIRKLWDDRERK
+327 AAEIRKLWDDRERK
-341 RRIAAISAERHEKR
+341 RRIAAI
-355 TNEQAS
+355 
-361 EIQKKWDARQ
+361 
-371 AEIKESIKNV
+371 
-381 AEIRKEYS
+381 
-389 GIKGMPFPSTVKKA
+389 
-403 ENGAKYTKAAALAE
+403 L
-417 KFRQKVDAEAAKMDL
+417 
-432 LDNPLE
+432 
-438 SMKKHGLK
+438 
-446 ETQAVQEA
+446 
-454 VRKKLESFANLDIDT
+454 
-469 RIKKLEFEIGWVE
+469 
-482 NSKKY
+482 
-487 STWEVAKKAYEKALV
+487 
-502 AAKFQKAVDD
+502 
-512 ATAKI
+512 
-517 QALETTAKSAKDKT
+517 
-531 LTGYVNKLKKAGTP
+531 
-545 TTQAELDALAKEI
+545 
-558 DKAEKR
+558 R
-564 AAKVKPKEPSPSDV
+564 AAKERHAKRTQTETDDAKVKYWAKHHTSKNMTDAQKIAQAKSWLEIEKKLGIKKGKPMSVAEADEQKANPNYNVNKSYRINCQTCAPAYILRLWGFDV
-578 YPEISFKPS
+578 
-587 TAKQRSIPF
+587 TAKGNTAGSLSEWISNGHSFDIWKNPDGSIAVPSLYSDFLKDNGYKKMTAKRYDEFFKEKCKDVGVYVVTIAWKGRGAHATILQRL
-596 IDSSKWRAKDAE
+596 DSGK
-608 IIDSCA
+608 
-614 KAAWQSATL
+614 L
-623 EQKQAAY
+623 VY
-630 YYTQGSKVNN
+630 V
-640 EPLYGAKYSGPKS
+640 EPQKYSGS
-653 VKEAVTKHNPNLTRL
+653 
-668 IDNTSLPKDT
+668 
-678 WLRSGQEWGTF
+678 
-689 SGVFGID
+689 
-696 LEAEIKMLDNGK
+696 
-708 RSKDD
+708 
-713 IAKELT
+713 
-719 KKLKGKTGTQKAFM
+719 
-733 STSFASNTG
+733 
-742 FKETLDFQIFAQK
+742 IFRNY
-755 GTKCLYAEPFSH
+755 YAELSNNATSVDWKIAGR
-767 FGVRDTSPTKWDG
+767 GVLKIDDKIFDTQYLS
-780 KEDTISLGKAKE
+780 I
-792 FEGILQRGT
+792 
-801 EFRINKITF
+801 F
-810 DLSKRTD
+810 DK
-817 SGWSI
+817 
-822 ELEIVK
+822 
-828 QAPQPYRPG
+828 
-837 NPVIY
+837 

>member
-18 KRGRPPVLSAQ
+18 KRGRPPVISAQ

-113 ESVKKDWGDTFQK
+113 ESVKKDWVDTFQK

-237 LEKKGRTAGMY
+237 LVKKGRTAGMY

-279 EPPEKTPSKLE
+279 EPPEKAPSKLE

-327 VAEIRKLWDDRERK
+327 AAEIRKLWDDRERK
-341 RRIAAISAERHEKR
+341 RRIAAI
-355 TNEQAS
+355 
-361 EIQKKWDARQ
+361 
-371 AEIKESIKNV
+371 
-381 AEIRKEYS
+381 
-389 GIKGMPFPSTVKKA
+389 
-403 ENGAKYTKAAALAE
+403 L
-417 KFRQKVDAEAAKMDL
+417 
-432 LDNPLE
+432 
-438 SMKKHGLK
+438 
-446 ETQAVQEA
+446 
-454 VRKKLESFANLDIDT
+454 
-469 RIKKLEFEIGWVE
+469 
-482 NSKKY
+482 
-487 STWEVAKKAYEKALV
+487 
-502 AAKFQKAVDD
+502 
-512 ATAKI
+512 
-517 QALETTAKSAKDKT
+517 
-531 LTGYVNKLKKAGTP
+531 
-545 TTQAELDALAKEI
+545 
-558 DKAEKR
+558 R
-564 AAKVKPKEPSPSDV
+564 AAKERHAKRTQTETDDAKVKYWAKHHTSKNMTDAQKIAQAKSWLEIEKNLGIKKGKPMSVAEADEQKANPNYNVDKSYRINCQTCAPAYMLRLWGFDV
-578 YPEISFKPS
+578 
-587 TAKQRSIPF
+587 TAKGNTAGSLSEWISNGHSFDIWKNPDGSIAVPSLYSDFLKDNGYKKMTAKRYDEFFKEKCKDVGVYVVTIAWKGRGAHATILQRL
-596 IDSSKWRAKDAE
+596 DSGK
-608 IIDSCA
+608 
-614 KAAWQSATL
+614 L
-623 EQKQAAY
+623 VY
-630 YYTQGSKVNN
+630 V
-640 EPLYGAKYSGPKS
+640 EPQKYSGSIFRNYSAELSNNATS
-653 VKEAVTKHNPNLTRL
+653 VDWKIAGRGVLK
-668 IDNTSLPKDT
+668 IDDKIFDT
-678 WLRSGQEWGTF
+678 QYLS
-689 SGVFGID
+689 
-696 LEAEIKMLDNGK
+696 
-708 RSKDD
+708 
-713 IAKELT
+713 
-719 KKLKGKTGTQKAFM
+719 
-733 STSFASNTG
+733 
-742 FKETLDFQIFAQK
+742 IFDK
-755 GTKCLYAEPFSH
+755 
-767 FGVRDTSPTKWDG
+767 
-780 KEDTISLGKAKE
+780 
-792 FEGILQRGT
+792 
-801 EFRINKITF
+801 
-810 DLSKRTD
+810 
-817 SGWSI
+817 
-822 ELEIVK
+822 
-828 QAPQPYRPG
+828 
-837 NPVIY
+837 

>member
-237 LEKKGRTAGMY
+237 LVKKGRTAGMY

-327 VAEIRKLWDDRERK
+327 AAEIRKLWDDRERK
-341 RRIAAISAERHEKR
+341 RRIAAI
-355 TNEQAS
+355 
-361 EIQKKWDARQ
+361 
-371 AEIKESIKNV
+371 
-381 AEIRKEYS
+381 
-389 GIKGMPFPSTVKKA
+389 
-403 ENGAKYTKAAALAE
+403 L
-417 KFRQKVDAEAAKMDL
+417 
-432 LDNPLE
+432 
-438 SMKKHGLK
+438 
-446 ETQAVQEA
+446 
-454 VRKKLESFANLDIDT
+454 
-469 RIKKLEFEIGWVE
+469 
-482 NSKKY
+482 
-487 STWEVAKKAYEKALV
+487 
-502 AAKFQKAVDD
+502 
-512 ATAKI
+512 
-517 QALETTAKSAKDKT
+517 
-531 LTGYVNKLKKAGTP
+531 
-545 TTQAELDALAKEI
+545 
-558 DKAEKR
+558 R
-564 AAKVKPKEPSPSDV
+564 AAKERHAKRTQTETDDAKVKYWAKHHTSKNMTDAQKIAQAKSWLEIEKNLGIKKGKPMSVAEADEQKANPNYNVNKSYRINCQTCAPAYMLRLWGFDV
-578 YPEISFKPS
+578 
-587 TAKQRSIPF
+587 TAKGNTAGSLSEWISNGHSFDIWKNPDGSIAVPSLYSDFLKDNGYKKMTAKRYDEFFKEKCKDVGVYVVTIAWKGRGAHATILQRL
-596 IDSSKWRAKDAE
+596 DSGK
-608 IIDSCA
+608 
-614 KAAWQSATL
+614 L
-623 EQKQAAY
+623 VY
-630 YYTQGSKVNN
+630 V
-640 EPLYGAKYSGPKS
+640 EPQKYSGS
-653 VKEAVTKHNPNLTRL
+653 
-668 IDNTSLPKDT
+668 
-678 WLRSGQEWGTF
+678 
-689 SGVFGID
+689 
-696 LEAEIKMLDNGK
+696 
-708 RSKDD
+708 
-713 IAKELT
+713 
-719 KKLKGKTGTQKAFM
+719 
-733 STSFASNTG
+733 
-742 FKETLDFQIFAQK
+742 IFRNY
-755 GTKCLYAEPFSH
+755 YAELSNNATSVDWKIAGR
-767 FGVRDTSPTKWDG
+767 GVLKIDDKIFDTQYLS
-780 KEDTISLGKAKE
+780 I
-792 FEGILQRGT
+792 
-801 EFRINKITF
+801 F
-810 DLSKRTD
+810 DK
-817 SGWSI
+817 
-822 ELEIVK
+822 
-828 QAPQPYRPG
+828 
-837 NPVIY
+837 

>member
-237 LEKKGRTAGMY
+237 LVKKGRTAGMY

-327 VAEIRKLWDDRERK
+327 AAEIRKLWDDRERK
-341 RRIAAISAERHEKR
+341 RRIAAI
-355 TNEQAS
+355 
-361 EIQKKWDARQ
+361 
-371 AEIKESIKNV
+371 
-381 AEIRKEYS
+381 
-389 GIKGMPFPSTVKKA
+389 
-403 ENGAKYTKAAALAE
+403 L
-417 KFRQKVDAEAAKMDL
+417 
-432 LDNPLE
+432 
-438 SMKKHGLK
+438 
-446 ETQAVQEA
+446 
-454 VRKKLESFANLDIDT
+454 
-469 RIKKLEFEIGWVE
+469 
-482 NSKKY
+482 
-487 STWEVAKKAYEKALV
+487 
-502 AAKFQKAVDD
+502 
-512 ATAKI
+512 
-517 QALETTAKSAKDKT
+517 
-531 LTGYVNKLKKAGTP
+531 
-545 TTQAELDALAKEI
+545 
-558 DKAEKR
+558 R
-564 AAKVKPKEPSPSDV
+564 AAKERHAKRTQTETDDAKVKYWAKHHTSKNMTDAQKIAQAKSWLEIEKNLGIKKGKPMSVAEADEQKANPNYNVDKSYRINCQTCAPAYMLRLWGFDV
-578 YPEISFKPS
+578 
-587 TAKQRSIPF
+587 TAKGNTAGSLSEWISNGHSFDIWKNPDGSIAVPSLYSDFLKDNGYKKMTAKRYDEFFKEKCKDVGVYVVTIAWKGRGAHATILQRL
-596 IDSSKWRAKDAE
+596 DSGK
-608 IIDSCA
+608 
-614 KAAWQSATL
+614 L
-623 EQKQAAY
+623 VY
-630 YYTQGSKVNN
+630 V
-640 EPLYGAKYSGPKS
+640 EPQKYSGS
-653 VKEAVTKHNPNLTRL
+653 
-668 IDNTSLPKDT
+668 
-678 WLRSGQEWGTF
+678 
-689 SGVFGID
+689 
-696 LEAEIKMLDNGK
+696 
-708 RSKDD
+708 
-713 IAKELT
+713 
-719 KKLKGKTGTQKAFM
+719 
-733 STSFASNTG
+733 
-742 FKETLDFQIFAQK
+742 IFRNY
-755 GTKCLYAEPFSH
+755 YAELSNNATSVDWKIAGR
-767 FGVRDTSPTKWDG
+767 GVLKIDDKIFDTQYLS
-780 KEDTISLGKAKE
+780 I
-792 FEGILQRGT
+792 
-801 EFRINKITF
+801 F
-810 DLSKRTD
+810 DK
-817 SGWSI
+817 
-822 ELEIVK
+822 
-828 QAPQPYRPG
+828 
-837 NPVIY
+837 

>member
-113 ESVKKDWGDTFQK
+113 ESVKKDWVDTFQK
-126 LCISADTQGKADIAT
+126 LCISADTQGKADIST

-261 SVPWDPRIH
+261 SVPWDPRID

-279 EPPEKTPSKLE
+279 EPPEKAPSKLE

-327 VAEIRKLWDDRERK
+327 AAEIRKLWDDRERK
-341 RRIAAISAERHEKR
+341 RRIAAI
-355 TNEQAS
+355 
-361 EIQKKWDARQ
+361 
-371 AEIKESIKNV
+371 
-381 AEIRKEYS
+381 
-389 GIKGMPFPSTVKKA
+389 
-403 ENGAKYTKAAALAE
+403 L
-417 KFRQKVDAEAAKMDL
+417 
-432 LDNPLE
+432 
-438 SMKKHGLK
+438 
-446 ETQAVQEA
+446 
-454 VRKKLESFANLDIDT
+454 
-469 RIKKLEFEIGWVE
+469 
-482 NSKKY
+482 
-487 STWEVAKKAYEKALV
+487 
-502 AAKFQKAVDD
+502 
-512 ATAKI
+512 
-517 QALETTAKSAKDKT
+517 
-531 LTGYVNKLKKAGTP
+531 
-545 TTQAELDALAKEI
+545 
-558 DKAEKR
+558 R
-564 AAKVKPKEPSPSDV
+564 AAKERHAKRTQTETDDAKVKYWAKHHTSKNMTDAQKIAQAKSWLEIEKNLGIKKGKPMSVAEADEQKANPNYNVDKSYRINCQTCAPAYMLRLWGFDV
-578 YPEISFKPS
+578 
-587 TAKQRSIPF
+587 TAKGNTAGSLSEWISNGHSFDIWKNPDGSIAVPSLYSDFLKDNGYKKMTAKRYDEFFKEKCKDVGVYVVTIAWKGRGAHATILQRL
-596 IDSSKWRAKDAE
+596 DSGK
-608 IIDSCA
+608 
-614 KAAWQSATL
+614 L
-623 EQKQAAY
+623 VY
-630 YYTQGSKVNN
+630 V
-640 EPLYGAKYSGPKS
+640 EPQKYSGSIFRNYSAELSNNATS
-653 VKEAVTKHNPNLTRL
+653 VDWKIAGRGVLK
-668 IDNTSLPKDT
+668 IDDKIFDT
-678 WLRSGQEWGTF
+678 QYLS
-689 SGVFGID
+689 
-696 LEAEIKMLDNGK
+696 
-708 RSKDD
+708 
-713 IAKELT
+713 
-719 KKLKGKTGTQKAFM
+719 
-733 STSFASNTG
+733 
-742 FKETLDFQIFAQK
+742 IFDK
-755 GTKCLYAEPFSH
+755 
-767 FGVRDTSPTKWDG
+767 
-780 KEDTISLGKAKE
+780 
-792 FEGILQRGT
+792 
-801 EFRINKITF
+801 
-810 DLSKRTD
+810 
-817 SGWSI
+817 
-822 ELEIVK
+822 
-828 QAPQPYRPG
+828 
-837 NPVIY
+837 

>member
-55 VAEQLERFSDEDA
+55 VAEQLERFSDEEA

-113 ESVKKDWGDTFQK
+113 ESVKKDWVDTFQK

-237 LEKKGRTAGMY
+237 LVEKNRTGGMY

-279 EPPEKTPSKLE
+279 EPPENTPSKLE

-341 RRIAAISAERHEKR
+341 RRIAAI
-355 TNEQAS
+355 
-361 EIQKKWDARQ
+361 
-371 AEIKESIKNV
+371 
-381 AEIRKEYS
+381 
-389 GIKGMPFPSTVKKA
+389 
-403 ENGAKYTKAAALAE
+403 L
-417 KFRQKVDAEAAKMDL
+417 
-432 LDNPLE
+432 
-438 SMKKHGLK
+438 
-446 ETQAVQEA
+446 
-454 VRKKLESFANLDIDT
+454 
-469 RIKKLEFEIGWVE
+469 
-482 NSKKY
+482 
-487 STWEVAKKAYEKALV
+487 
-502 AAKFQKAVDD
+502 
-512 ATAKI
+512 
-517 QALETTAKSAKDKT
+517 
-531 LTGYVNKLKKAGTP
+531 
-545 TTQAELDALAKEI
+545 
-558 DKAEKR
+558 R
-564 AAKVKPKEPSPSDV
+564 AAKERHAKRTQTETDDAKVKYWAKHHTSKNMTDAQKIAQAKSWL
-578 YPEISFKPS
+578 EIEKNLGIKKGKPMS
-587 TAKQRSIPF
+587 V
-596 IDSSKWRAKDAE
+596 AE
-608 IIDSCA
+608 AD
-614 KAAWQSATL
+614 
-623 EQKQAAY
+623 EQKA
-630 YYTQGSKVNN
+630 
-640 EPLYGAKYSGPKS
+640 
-653 VKEAVTKHNPNLTRL
+653 NPNYNVDKSYRINCQTCAPAYMLRL
-668 IDNTSLPKDT
+668 WGFDVKAKGNTAGSLSE
-678 WLRSGQEWGTF
+678 WLSYGERPFTVWKNLDGSDCSPTF
-689 SGVFGID
+689 LND
-696 LEAEIKMLDNGK
+696 
-708 RSKDD
+708 
-713 IAKELT
+713 
-719 KKLKGKTGTQKAFM
+719 FM
-733 STSFASNTG
+733 SNKSYKKMTSKRYDEFFEEST
-742 FKETLDFQIFAQK
+742 
-755 GTKCLYAEPFSH
+755 
-767 FGVRDTSPTKWDG
+767 
-780 KEDTISLGKAKE
+780 KEDGVYMLTIGWKGGGGHAT
-792 FEGILQRGT
+792 ILQRAKGSLYYV
-801 EFRINKITF
+801 EPQLYKGNVFQDYSMKLSSIAANSGWNLRSRGILRIDNKIF
-810 DLSKRTD
+810 DK
-817 SGWSI
+817 GFISI
-822 ELEIVK
+822 FYK
-828 QAPQPYRPG
+828 
-837 NPVIY
+837 